1 MKAFLL
7 AGGYGTRLRPI
18 TNHTPKC
25 LVDIGGK
32 PLLQHWLEQLVDNG
46 FTDILINTHY
56 LHEQVEAFIDGSD
69 FKPYVTLA
77 YEKELLGTLG
87 SIRANRD
94 FLTQGTVLIAHADNF
109 VRTDWQAFLKCH
121 NARPEQCDMT
131 MMLFETDN
139 PSTCGMV
146 EVNDQGVMTSYI
158 EKPEV
163 YTKGNLAN
171 AAIFLFEPSAIS
183 RAIELSAESIEL
195 CKCFIPTQVEKICT
209 YKNIDFLKDIGT
221 IESYKQI
228 LSYCNYIEKPKQL

>member
-171 AAIFLFEPSAIS
+171 AAIFLFEPSATTRLIT
-183 RAIELSAESIEL
+183 LDLHFKDL
-195 CKCFIPTQVEKICT
+195 CKDFIPSQVEKTLT
-209 YKNIDFLKDIGT
+209 YKNKELVRDIGSLKVLQ
-221 IESYKQI
+221 EVCHLLKS
-228 LSYCNYIEKPKQL
+228 NDVE